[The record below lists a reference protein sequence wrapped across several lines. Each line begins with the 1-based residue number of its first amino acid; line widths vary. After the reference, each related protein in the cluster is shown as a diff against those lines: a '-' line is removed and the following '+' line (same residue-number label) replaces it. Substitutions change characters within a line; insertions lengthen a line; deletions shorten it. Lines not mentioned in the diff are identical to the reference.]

1 MAKREREREE
11 RNWES
16 SEREKTLEGRRLEQI
31 QSRMGRASSYWKG
44 HSKLSG
50 SNPSAPWYPNSPNN
64 EHSLAPLIL
73 CANLI
78 ARSDAHFNF
87 QMRAGE
93 RESETDIDRE
103 FNFLLLCCTLDH
115 AHQLTFEIRQKTR
128 FNKCLK
134 MSGNVSLFICLC
146 IFRKYYS
153 KNEKTNNIIG
163 NYVLM
168 Y

>member
-1 MAKREREREE
+1 MREREE

-50 SNPSAPWYPNSPNN
+50 SNPPAPSYPNSPNN

-78 ARSDAHFNF
+78 ALSDPHFNF
-87 QMRAGE
+87 QMCAGE
-93 RESETDIDRE
+93 RERE
-103 FNFLLLCCTLDH
+103 RRRIQLCFTQLLEHLL
-115 AHQLTFEIRQKTR
+115 HQLFTFEIRQNTR
-128 FNKCLK
+128 FNKCLE
-134 MSGNVSLFICLC
+134 MCFLFRFCLR
-146 IFRKYYS
+146 IF
-153 KNEKTNNIIG
+153 KNI
-163 NYVLM
+163 
-168 Y
+168 

>member
-1 MAKREREREE
+1 
-11 RNWES
+11 
-16 SEREKTLEGRRLEQI
+16 
-31 QSRMGRASSYWKG
+31 MGRASSYWKG

-87 QMRAGE
+87 QMRAVE
-93 RESETDIDRE
+93 RERERDIDGE
-103 FNFLLLCCTLDH
+103 FNFSLVFCALDH

-128 FNKCLK
+128 FNKCLE
-134 MSGNVSLFICLC
+134 MLPYVFVFVFL
-146 IFRKYYS
+146 
-153 KNEKTNNIIG
+153 ENIIRKIK
-163 NYVLM
+163 NK
-168 Y
+168 